1 MAGISFLDLL
11 FAEAMAS
18 GMARE
23 ARTRE
28 RPPPDNFFLLPRD
41 PRAWLQIKEAS
52 KKENMVIA
60 VEVTDD
66 SNERMQR
73 LFVELAREYDGMPFL
88 RVKIGLGCSFDQLRV
103 DLGGI
108 KYTPTFVFVFF
119 NSEGLQRAKY
129 EGTDEIQQGIG
140 SGQMKAV
147 VRELQKRRVQLK
159 MAENLAEE
167 LTSHVKDSIDE
178 RETKLRREYEE
189 KLRRQLEERE
199 RTQKMEEESKKREE
213 EEKAKKE
220 AEERRKEEEKKRQ
233 TAKERSEKRP
243 QYLQELLKMD
253 LDSMP
258 VRDIKAIMIKLGVSP
273 HGCVERKDL
282 TKKLM
287 ENVPELRRKVEEE
300 QRRASTASSVFS
312 TTVEN
317 SMSDRERADKLE
329 REKRKLTERF
339 EREKRELEKELER
352 KSTELQRTQ
361 HDLRQMATRA
371 NSAEEKFL
379 ELKNTTDQGRKRSGY
394 PVPKPRTISTGSID
408 SSQAQ
413 VQQLKT
419 ELLEMRMLYTTTI
432 EDYEILGPIYDG
444 GEEGLVLR
452 AQCKKKGLPYPDRVY
467 AMKVLTNYFKSQ
479 TATEARVQ
487 FQNEYEILCNL
498 PPHPNIINMY
508 AFFFDRANPDVSPEF
523 KRVGRNVRTMS
534 LFLLMDEHPMSLKEQ
549 LDILTGGQGP
559 KPGKVV
565 QWVKELL
572 SGLCF
577 LHSHQIVHRDLKL
590 DNLLVDDNGRV
601 IISDLGKA
609 IILDDTMKV
618 PYNHGFSAGG
628 NTAHLAPEIL
638 NAKPG
643 PKKYLNYSKQPVWAA
658 GVLAYELA
666 GHKNPF
672 QSGTIDQRSY
682 SVQDVPPLKYTY
694 STHSKFCQS
703 LDGQLG
709 SVVRDMIQAEPCDRP
724 TLQDCLKRVTPIAS

>member
-1 MAGISFLDLL
+1 MKG
-11 FAEAMAS
+11 
-18 GMARE
+18 
-23 ARTRE
+23 
-28 RPPPDNFFLLPRD
+28 
-41 PRAWLQIKEAS
+41 
-52 KKENMVIA
+52 VI
-60 VEVTDD
+60 
-66 SNERMQR
+66 
-73 LFVELAREYDGMPFL
+73 
-88 RVKIGLGCSFDQLRV
+88 
-103 DLGGI
+103 
-108 KYTPTFVFVFF
+108 
-119 NSEGLQRAKY
+119 
-129 EGTDEIQQGIG
+129 
-140 SGQMKAV
+140 
-147 VRELQKRRVQLK
+147 RELQKRRVQVK

-167 LTSHVKDSIDE
+167 LASHVKDSIDE
-178 RETKLRREYEE
+178 RETKLRREYEQ

-199 RTQKMEEESKKREE
+199 RAQRMEEESKKREE

-220 AEERRKEEEKKRQ
+220 EEERRKEAEKKRQ

-253 LDSMP
+253 LDSVP
-258 VRDIKAIMIKLGVSP
+258 VRDMKAVMIKLGVSP
-273 HGCVERKDL
+273 HDCFERKDL
-282 TKKLM
+282 KKKLM
-287 ENVPELRRKVEEE
+287 ENVPELRRKIEEE

-312 TTVEN
+312 SVNSQSSLAGSFDEN

-329 REKRKLTERF
+329 REKRELAERF
-339 EREKRELEKELER
+339 EREKKRLEKELER
-352 KSTELQRTQ
+352 KTTELQRTQ
-361 HDLRQMATRA
+361 DDLRRMATRA

-379 ELKNTTDQGRKRSGY
+379 ELKNAAGQGRKGSGY
-394 PVPKPRTISTGSID
+394 SNEPPKPVPKPRAISTGSID
-408 SSQAQ
+408 GSQAQ

-432 EDYEILGPIYDG
+432 EDYDILGPIFDG

-452 AQCKKKGLPYPDRVY
+452 AQCKKKGLPFPDRVY

-498 PPHPNIINMY
+498 PPHPNIIHMY

-534 LFLLMDEHPMSLKEQ
+534 LFLLMAEHPMSMKEQ

-601 IISDLGKA
+601 VISDFGKA
-609 IILDDTMKV
+609 IILEDNMKV
-618 PYNHGFSAGG
+618 SYNHGFSAGG

-682 SVQDVPPLKYTY
+682 GVQDVPPLKYTY

-703 LDGQLG
+703 LDSQLG
-709 SVVRDMIQAEPCDRP
+709 SIVRAMIQAEPSDRP
-724 TLQDCLKRVTPIAS
+724 TLQDCLRRVSPIAS